1 MGQIHSPTKSTAQ
14 DSFLESH
21 KPSLYNI
28 LYVRTHQRCPIK
40 KTFSKLLQNSQEKTC
55 VGVPLLI
62 NILLH
67 RSFSV
72 NFTKL
77 LKNIF
82 FTDNLWATTM
92 EMEILTISRICW
104 KVSRDTLVG
113 NKRDVSDNNNY
124 WDLFFQEMHSFLTSD

>member
-1 MGQIHSPTKSTAQ
+1 MEQIHSPTKSTAQ

-28 LYVRTHQRCPIK
+28 LYIRTHQRCPIK
-40 KTFSKLLQNSQEKTC
+40 KAFSKLLQNSQEKTC

-67 RSFSV
+67 RCFSV

-92 EMEILTISRICW
+92 EMEIPTISRICW

-113 NKRDVSDNNNY
+113 NKRAKFLTTITTETCFNKRCT
-124 WDLFFQEMHSFLTSD
+124 LLTSD